1 MVQWHWSLTH
11 CASALPNSPHARS
24 QRARPARALPRSD
37 KPIPSQKRSQS
48 MARQSRLCGFDLVRV
63 QCMRSRRA
71 ASVLQIPSSIAAPG
85 TTAWTNDQLWPRD
98 TPRASHGTAGHA
110 APWSKYRHQFVFTMS
125 GKRTQRCGPL
135 NPRSRSLI
143 GVSRGLYI
151 RPVLGAPRTKGVRCK
166 MNVRLESWRCAKA
179 QCPML

>member
-63 QCMRSRRA
+63 QCMRSHRA

-135 NPRSRSLI
+135 NPRSRSFDRREQGI
-143 GVSRGLYI
+143 VHSAGTRRAANQG
-151 RPVLGAPRTKGVRCK
+151 RK
-166 MNVRLESWRCAKA
+166 MQDE
-179 QCPML
+179 CPS